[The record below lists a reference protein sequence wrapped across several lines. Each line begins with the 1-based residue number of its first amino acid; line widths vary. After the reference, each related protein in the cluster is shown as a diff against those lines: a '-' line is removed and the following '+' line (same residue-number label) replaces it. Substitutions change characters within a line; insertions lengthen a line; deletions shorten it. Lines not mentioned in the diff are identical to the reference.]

1 MTTKYICEC
10 GFSCKKSHYFT
21 NHKTI
26 CKFNTNTKNLSQA
39 IFHLEESE
47 MESIWQWW
55 NKYSDRIFMQ
65 KLYPKIG
72 DYLRHYLLPR
82 ILDIGFENF
91 NIINKDLLGN
101 PNIIYYQLEPFIE
114 NKKYKNDGLLQCKV
128 NEILN
133 KNLQFKKY
141 FNIILDF
148 GVLGAPSISKNWD
161 ENEIIEYLR
170 NIHSVLQ
177 DNGMY
182 FLKIDLPYFEMPE
195 YKLDFDKMIYPY
207 FEPITFETFPND
219 LHIFRE
225 NPRRPDFFKRDQYKF
240 YFLRKKKEIN
250 RIVFVAHPDD
260 ESIWCD
266 EKLDNK
272 THVVVVFGLSKLGQ
286 EIAKIRKNEFKN
298 AMEISE
304 CSYEIWNYLEKT
316 NKFKSESEV
325 EHNITKVLDNFKNIQ
340 EIYTHNEFG
349 EYGHIDHIRLH
360 NIVKNVV
367 KKYYKNGQSPEIY
380 KFHPSLNYNSE
391 DRFENIPFAEESE
404 RRQKLLDCYKSQTIQ
419 KYRNIKLD
427 FLPFIFL

>member
-1 MTTKYICEC
+1 M
-10 GFSCKKSHYFT
+10 
-21 NHKTI
+21 
-26 CKFNTNTKNLSQA
+26 
-39 IFHLEESE
+39 
-47 MESIWQWW
+47 
-55 NKYSDRIFMQ
+55 
-65 KLYPKIG
+65 
-72 DYLRHYLLPR
+72 
-82 ILDIGFENF
+82 
-91 NIINKDLLGN
+91 
-101 PNIIYYQLEPFIE
+101 
-114 NKKYKNDGLLQCKV
+114 
-128 NEILN
+128 
-133 KNLQFKKY
+133 
-141 FNIILDF
+141 
-148 GVLGAPSISKNWD
+148 
-161 ENEIIEYLR
+161 
-170 NIHSVLQ
+170 
-177 DNGMY
+177 
-182 FLKIDLPYFEMPE
+182 
-195 YKLDFDKMIYPY
+195 
-207 FEPITFETFPND
+207 
-219 LHIFRE
+219 
-225 NPRRPDFFKRDQYKF
+225 
-240 YFLRKKKEIN
+240 
-250 RIVFVAHPDD
+250 
-260 ESIWCD
+260 
-266 EKLDNK
+266 DNK